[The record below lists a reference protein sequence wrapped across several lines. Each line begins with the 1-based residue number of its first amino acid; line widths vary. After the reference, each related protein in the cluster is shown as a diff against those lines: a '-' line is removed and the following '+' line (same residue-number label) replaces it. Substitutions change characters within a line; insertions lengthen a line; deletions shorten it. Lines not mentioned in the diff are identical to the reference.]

1 MERGLIVELVH
12 RQVKGLNIHP
22 EIFVR
27 YRRELVGVEFAGFN
41 EIFEE
46 VLFFVEQFEESGFES
61 RVKEGAPI
69 HDGGMVRLGGVTGR
83 CGMVPD
89 KDKIPQAR
97 S

>member
-46 VLFFVEQFEESGFES
+46 VLFFVEGNII
-61 RVKEGAPI
+61 I
-69 HDGGMVRLGGVTGR
+69 HMLKRGIRTLSDFFIRAG
-83 CGMVPD
+83 
-89 KDKIPQAR
+89 
-97 S
+97 

>member
-46 VLFFVEQFEESGFES
+46 VMFNSG
-61 RVKEGAPI
+61 
-69 HDGGMVRLGGVTGR
+69 
-83 CGMVPD
+83 
-89 KDKIPQAR
+89 
-97 S
+97 